1 MRLRPFEPA
10 DSAQILA
17 IYGPIIANSSAT
29 FEVEVPSL
37 HDFSERL
44 ARIAG
49 RFPFWVAEDANGSVQ
64 GYAYATTHRE
74 RIAYQWAVETSV
86 YVAPTAYRQGL
97 GRELYGALLPSL
109 LERGFVWAY
118 GVITLP
124 NDASVALHAACGYES
139 FATYSAAGQKFG
151 EWCDVHWMRYALN
164 QARPG
169 MNEPTFLGL
178 SSDSEPEA
186 R

>member
-1 MRLRPFEPA
+1 MTLRPYRPA

-37 HDFSERL
+37 QDFSERL

-49 RFPFWVAEDANGSVQ
+49 RFPFWVAEDANGSIL

-74 RIAYQWAVETSV
+74 RIAYQWAVETSA
-86 YVAPTAYRQGL
+86 YVAPEHCGKGL
-97 GRELYGALLPSL
+97 GRALYGALLPSL

-124 NDASVALHAACGYES
+124 NDASVALHSACGYKS

-151 EWCDVHWMRYALN
+151 EWCDVHWMRYELN

-169 MNEPTFLGL
+169 MSEPTFFGL
-178 SSDSEPEA
+178 NSGIEPEA

>member
-1 MRLRPFEPA
+1 MRLRPFQPA

-49 RFPFWVAEDANGSVQ
+49 LFPFWVAEDANGSVQ

-86 YVAPTAYRQGL
+86 YVASDHCGKGL
-97 GRELYGALLPSL
+97 GRVLLEALHASL
-109 LERGFVWAY
+109 AERGFVWSY

-124 NDASVALHAACGYES
+124 NPASLALLNSMDYNF
-139 FATYSAAGQKFG
+139 FATYHAAGQKFG
-151 EWCDVHWMRYALN
+151 RWYDVQWARFALRP
-164 QARPG
+164 AEPG
-169 MNEPTFLGL
+169 MAAPRFQGL
-178 SSDSEPEA
+178 SLDERVEV

>member
-1 MRLRPFEPA
+1 
-10 DSAQILA
+10 LA

-86 YVAPTAYRQGL
+86 YVASDHCGKGL
-97 GRELYGALLPSL
+97 GRVLLEALHASL
-109 LERGFVWAY
+109 AERGFVWSY

-124 NDASVALHAACGYES
+124 NPASLALLNSMDYNF
-139 FATYSAAGQKFG
+139 FATYHAAGQKFG
-151 EWCDVHWMRYALN
+151 RWYDVQWARFALN
-164 QARPG
+164 EARPG

>member
-1 MRLRPFEPA
+1 MRLRPFRPA
-10 DSAQILA
+10 DSAKILA

-37 HDFSERL
+37 QDFSERL
-44 ARIAG
+44 ACIAG
-49 RFPFWVAEDANGSVQ
+49 RFPFWVAEDANGSVL

-86 YVAPTAYRQGL
+86 YVAPDHCGKGL
-97 GRELYGALLPSL
+97 GRVLLEALHASL
-109 LERGFVWAY
+109 AERGFVWSY

-124 NDASVALHAACGYES
+124 NPASLALLNSMDYNF
-139 FATYSAAGQKFG
+139 FATYHAAGQKFG
-151 EWCDVHWMRYALN
+151 RWYDVQWMRYALN

-169 MNEPTFLGL
+169 MNEPTFFGL
-178 SSDSEPEA
+178 NSGSEPEA

>member
-1 MRLRPFEPA
+1 MRLRPFQPA

-86 YVAPTAYRQGL
+86 YVASDHCGKGL
-97 GRELYGALLPSL
+97 GRVLLEALHASL
-109 LERGFVWAY
+109 AERGFVWSY

-124 NDASVALHAACGYES
+124 NPASLALLNSMDYNF
-139 FATYSAAGQKFG
+139 FATYHAAGQKFG
-151 EWCDVHWMRYALN
+151 RWYDVQWARFALRP
-164 QARPG
+164 AEPG
-169 MNEPTFLGL
+169 MAAPRFQGL
-178 SSDSEPEA
+178 SRDEGVEVL
-186 R
+186 

>member
-1 MRLRPFEPA
+1 MRLRPFRPA
-10 DSAQILA
+10 DSAPILA
-17 IYGPIIANSSAT
+17 IYGPIIADSSAT
-29 FEVEVPSL
+29 FEVKVPSL
-37 HDFSERL
+37 NDFSELL

-49 RFPFWVAEDANGSVQ
+49 RFPFWVAEDANGSIL

-86 YVAPTAYRQGL
+86 YVAPTAHRQGL
-97 GRELYGALLPSL
+97 GRALYGALLRSL
-109 LERGFVWAY
+109 LDRGFVWAY

-151 EWCDVHWMRYALN
+151 KWYDVHWMRFALN
-164 QARPG
+164 EARPG
-169 MNEPTFLGL
+169 MKEPTFFGL
-178 SSDSEPEA
+178 NSDIELEA

>member
-1 MRLRPFEPA
+1 MTLRPYRPA
-10 DSAQILA
+10 DCAQILA
-17 IYGPIIANSSAT
+17 IYGPIIAHSSAT
-29 FEVEVPSL
+29 FEVEVPTL
-37 HDFSERL
+37 DDFSERL

-49 RFPFWVAEDANGSVQ
+49 RFPFWVAEDAQGSIL

-86 YVAPTAYRQGL
+86 YVAPTAHRQGM
-97 GRELYGALLPSL
+97 GRELYSALLPSL
-109 LERGFVWAY
+109 AERGFVWAY

-124 NDASVALHAACGYES
+124 NDASIALHAYCGYES

-151 EWCDVHWMRYALN
+151 EWCDVHWMRFALN

-169 MNEPTFLGL
+169 MKEPTFFGL
-178 SSDSEPEA
+178 NNGIEPEA

>member
-1 MRLRPFEPA
+1 MWLRTYRPA
-10 DSAQILA
+10 DSDQILA
-17 IYGPIIANSSAT
+17 IYGPIIAHSSAT

-37 HDFSERL
+37 KDFSERL
-44 ARIAG
+44 ARIAE
-49 RFPFWVAEDANGSVQ
+49 RFPFLVAEDANGSIL

-86 YVAPTAYRQGL
+86 YVAPTAHRRGL
-97 GRELYGALLPSL
+97 GLALYVALLPSL

-124 NDASVALHAACGYES
+124 NDASIALHAACGYES
-139 FATYSAAGQKFG
+139 FATYSAVGQKFG

-164 QARPG
+164 EARPG
-169 MNEPTFLGL
+169 MKEPTFRGL
-178 SSDSEPEA
+178 
-186 R
+186 

>member
-1 MRLRPFEPA
+1 MTLRPYRPA

-37 HDFSERL
+37 NDFSERL
-44 ARIAG
+44 AQIAG
-49 RFPFWVAEDANGSVQ
+49 RFPFWVAEDANGSIL

-74 RIAYQWAVETSV
+74 RIAYQWTVETSV
-86 YVAPTAYRQGL
+86 YVAPTAHRQGL
-97 GRELYGALLPSL
+97 GRALYSALLPSL
-109 LERGFVWAY
+109 VERGFVWAY

-124 NDASVALHAACGYES
+124 NDASIALHAACGYES

-169 MNEPTFLGL
+169 MAAPRFQGL
-178 SSDSEPEA
+178 SLDEGVEV

>member
-1 MRLRPFEPA
+1 MRLRPFQPA

-17 IYGPIIANSSAT
+17 IYGPIIVHSSAT

-49 RFPFWVAEDANGSVQ
+49 RFPFWVAEDANGSVL

-139 FATYSAAGQKFG
+139 FATYHAAGQKFG
-151 EWCDVHWMRYALN
+151 RWYDVQWARFALRP
-164 QARPG
+164 AEPG
-169 MNEPTFLGL
+169 MAAPRFQGL
-178 SSDSEPEA
+178 SRDEGVEVL
-186 R
+186 